1 MDHSHDPA
9 LRPKTTIHDLP
20 DELLFH
26 IGAKFTHFKR
36 NSVLAS
42 LSLVSK
48 KWCAVA
54 QEWLLKEPR
63 FNLTY
68 IDQYLW
74 ELGHHEHLQAQIRS
88 LEIWSNNEGRLPHN
102 SRGGQTREYRPIRA
116 RHLNVEF
123 MEQCKNVISYW
134 ATTYQYELQWHAALY
149 FDCIPALFGLLI
161 CILPNL
167 RKLKLGNCWLM
178 DFPSFSNIL
187 SHDARSRLM
196 QPPAWKQSFT
206 NGAMSLLLIRLEVLE
221 VPADMSRIFFMGIST
236 VFDFRGFKD
245 LKEIGMS
252 MKPLWWFPGSRGVT
266 ALDPRE
272 LFPASLELLKISEA
286 TWATPVFIQHLC
298 RAKTGGHFPL
308 LRHLEI
314 YSMTS
319 LKLVE
324 EEYVASA
331 ISISDPV
338 SAVQPWCSAAEVEL
352 YMYFPLWSLKT
363 WEIQGTHWHLREE
376 HDVFASATQVGY
388 KKDKGFFGVA
398 EDMSKAFE
406 GEWGKHGNSV
416 EDFEL

>member
-26 IGAKFTHFKR
+26 IGAKFTHLKR
-36 NSVLAS
+36 NSDLAS

-74 ELGHHEHLQAQIRS
+74 ELGHHEYLHAQIRS
-88 LEIWSNNEGRLPHN
+88 LEIWSDNEDRLPHN
-102 SRGGQTREYRPIRA
+102 SRGGPTREYSPIRA

-134 ATTYQYELQWHAALY
+134 ATTYQCELQWHAALY
-149 FDCIPALFGLLI
+149 FDCIPALFGVLI

-167 RKLKLGNCWLM
+167 RELKLGNCWLIY
-178 DFPSFSNIL
+178 FPIFSNIL
-187 SHDARSRLM
+187 SPDARSRLM

-206 NGAMSLLLIRLEVLE
+206 NGAMSLLLIRLKVLE
-221 VPADMSRIFFMGIST
+221 VPTDMSRIFFLGIST
-236 VFDFRGFKD
+236 VFDFRGFKN

-252 MKPLWWFPGSRGVT
+252 MKPLWLFPGSRGVA

-272 LFPASLELLKISEA
+272 LFPTSLELLKISEA
-286 TWATPVFIQHLC
+286 TWTTPVFLQYLC
-298 RAKTGGHFPL
+298 HAKTGGHFPV
-308 LRHLEI
+308 LRRLEV
-314 YSMTS
+314 YSMTP
-319 LKLVE
+319 LKSVE
-324 EEYVASA
+324 EEYAARYFGVSH
-331 ISISDPV
+331 PV
-338 SAVQPWCSAAEVEL
+338 SAVQPWFKAAEVEL
-352 YMYFPLWSLKT
+352 YMYFPPWSLKT
-363 WEIQGTHWHLREE
+363 WEIQGIPWHLREE
-376 HDVFASATQVGY
+376 HDVFAAAIQIGH
-388 KKDKGFFGVA
+388 KKDKGFFVVA

-406 GEWGKHGNSV
+406 GEWDKRGNSV